1 MNLKP
6 VIGSLIVTLAVLLT
20 VTQAGCASTP
30 ALSGKVTLDGS
41 LNVEPV
47 ARKLASDF
55 TAMNPKV
62 DIIITGSSTAD
73 GIKAVDTGRVDIGG
87 ASRDLK
93 PDEPKLVTRLFAR
106 DGIAIIVHPSNPVK
120 GLSKTQIRD
129 IFAGRITNWKEV
141 GGKDQPVIVVTREEA
156 TSTRTVVEEMLMGGD
171 KITSIAIV
179 QLVNEDQKASVMR
192 DPQAIGYNPF
202 AASLDGT
209 VKALAVEGVEA
220 TKDNAKNGTYPLV
233 RPLYFLTKGDP
244 AGLVK
249 AYIDYCL
256 GEEGQKLV
264 TNLGYVPVR

>member
-1 MNLKP
+1 MSLKSILGLP
-6 VIGSLIVTLAVLLT
+6 IVTLAVLLAMM
-20 VTQAGCASTP
+20 QAGCASAP
-30 ALSGKVTLDGS
+30 PLSGTVTVDGS

-62 DIIITGSSTAD
+62 DIIIKGSSTAD
-73 GIKAVDTGRVDIGG
+73 GIKAVNDGAVDIGG

-106 DGIAIIVHPSNPVK
+106 DGIAIIVHPSNTVK
-120 GLSKTQIRD
+120 GLSKAQIRD
-129 IFAGRITNWKEV
+129 IFAGRVTNWKLV
-141 GGKDQPVIVVTREEA
+141 GGGDQPIIVVTREEA

-179 QLVNEDQKASVMR
+179 QLVNEEQKASVMR

-220 TKDNAKNGTYPLV
+220 TKDNAKNGAYPLV
-233 RPLYFLTKGDP
+233 RPLYFLTKAEP

-256 GEEGQKLV
+256 GDEGQKLV